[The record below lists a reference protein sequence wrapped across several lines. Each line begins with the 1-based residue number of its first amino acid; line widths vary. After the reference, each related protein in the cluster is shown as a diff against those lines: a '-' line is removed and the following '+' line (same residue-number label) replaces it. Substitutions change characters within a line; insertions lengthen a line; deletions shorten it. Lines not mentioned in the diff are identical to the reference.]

1 MKDIRRI
8 KAQKAGL
15 TGSGGRK
22 PRRGK
27 EAGVSG
33 RPCFDVPG
41 PVFVRSESFEEKESL
56 PGCRR
61 EKSSSF
67 LLATGRINDI
77 IIRSNLPCEC
87 REKKNRGPI

>member
-1 MKDIRRI
+1 M
-8 KAQKAGL
+8 QVLLEGAGG
-15 TGSGGRK
+15 TPG
-22 PRRGK
+22 RGK

-41 PVFVRSESFEEKESL
+41 PVFVRSESFGEKESL